1 MKVNVSIMRPQN
13 PYEFAGIVLSYGSPE
28 ETEVSLC
35 IDYRNL
41 FEFTRKQNGTTVDLF
56 LVASIVYGIDILLP
70 REIIGFD
77 GWSREIEVC
86 FPVDC
91 VDVFNTGKDAL
102 EKTLSFLTGDLWT
115 ITFETRTV
123 RQLYK
128 LGSRQKVYNDS
139 FRKRHKVVNLFSGG
153 MDSLIGAI
161 NQLHNSKDEVCLVSH
176 TDSMFKGAKNDQKEI
191 LKELK
196 KKYSHYYHIPT
207 RVDMGKR
214 DIHGNEYNKET
225 TLRSR
230 SFLFL
235 SMAVLVADSIDG
247 TMPVHI
253 PENGTISLN
262 YPLTPSRRSSCSTRT
277 THPHFLELM
286 EEFLRAIGLNHSI
299 VNDYQTC
306 TKGEMAEGCA
316 DQDLLLR
323 TYPCSCSCGKRG
335 TRKDIRDDSHASHCG
350 VCMPCVYRRVAL
362 HKIGKTEVVG
372 TNIFHSQKRDVMS
385 IPDMPA
391 LASYLRSN
399 LTLQEIERGL
409 LVNGPL
415 PLDKLEEFAKVVI
428 RTREEIKQWIRDEAS
443 DEVKHL
449 FGVR

>member
-1 MKVNVSIMRPQN
+1 MKVNVSIMRPKN
-13 PYEFAGIVLSYGSPE
+13 SYEFASIVLSYGSPE
-28 ETEVSLC
+28 VTEVSLR

-41 FEFTRKQNGTTVDLF
+41 FEFTRKQNGTAVDLF
-56 LVASIVYGIDILLP
+56 VVASIVYGIDILLP
-70 REIIGFD
+70 REKIGFD
-77 GWSREIEVC
+77 GWSREIEIC

-115 ITFETRTV
+115 IMFETRTV

-128 LGSRQKVYNDS
+128 FGSRQKVYSDS

-161 NQLHNSKDEVCLVSH
+161 NQLHNSKKVVCLVSH
-176 TDSMFKGAKNDQKEI
+176 TDSMFKGAKNDQEEI

-196 KKYSHYYHIPT
+196 KKYRHYYHIPT

-235 SMAVLVADSIDG
+235 SMAVLVADSINES
-247 TMPVHI
+247 MPVNI

-286 EEFLRAIGLNHSI
+286 EGFLRAIGLNHSI

-306 TKGEMAEGCA
+306 TKGEMAEGCS
-316 DQDLLLR
+316 DQDLLLK
-323 TYPCSCSCGKRG
+323 TYPYSCSCGKRG
-335 TRKDIRDDSHASHCG
+335 TRKDIRDNSHASHCG

-362 HKIGKTEVVG
+362 HKVGKTEVVG
-372 TNIFHSQKRDVMS
+372 TDIFHSQKRDVMS

-391 LASYLRSN
+391 LASYMRGN
-399 LTLQEIERGL
+399 LTLHEIERGL

-415 PLDKLEEFAKVVI
+415 PLDKLEEYAKVVM
-428 RTREEIKQWIRDEAS
+428 RTREEIKQWIRNEAS
-443 DEVKHL
+443 DEVKRL